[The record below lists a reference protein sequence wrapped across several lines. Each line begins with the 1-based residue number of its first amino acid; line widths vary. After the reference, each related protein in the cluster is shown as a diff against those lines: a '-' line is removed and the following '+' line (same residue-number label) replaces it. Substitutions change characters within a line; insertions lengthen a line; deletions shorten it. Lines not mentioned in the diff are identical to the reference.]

1 MLKTFRIGGVH
12 PPENKLTAGK
22 AIQTL
27 ELPKQVSIMLSQ
39 HIGAPAQCV
48 VNKGDH
54 VKVGTLLA
62 QANGFVS
69 ANIHSP
75 VSGTVAKIENVTDSN
90 GYTKAAVIIDVE
102 GDEWEE
108 SIDRS
113 EKLVKGC
120 PLTAKEIVDIIG
132 EKGIVGLG
140 GATFPSKVKLCPP
153 PGNKAEILII
163 NAVECEPYLTND
175 HALMLAKPEQI
186 VEGVAILM
194 KAINVSKA
202 VIGIENNKPD
212 AIATLSRVASGYLG
226 IEVQPLKV
234 RYPQGG
240 EKQLIDAIIRRQVA
254 SGALP
259 ISTGAVVQN
268 VATAYAVYEAVQKNK
283 PLVERVMTVTGKSLK
298 NPGNFLVRLGTPV
311 ANLIE
316 AAGGLPEDSGKVIL
330 GGPMMGRAAVSL
342 SSPVGKGTSGVLIIP
357 ESEATRKKEESCIRC
372 AKCVSACP
380 MGLEPY
386 LLAKVSSLNM
396 LDRAEKENIM
406 DCIEC
411 GCCTFTC
418 PANRPLLD
426 YVRIGK
432 SQVGAIIRSRAKK

>member
-330 GGPMMGRAAVSL
+330 GGPMMGRATVSL

-357 ESEATRKKEESCIRC
+357 ESEATRKKEEPCIRC

>member
-1 MLKTFRIGGVH
+1 M
-12 PPENKLTAGK
+12 
-22 AIQTL
+22 
-27 ELPKQVSIMLSQ
+27 
-39 HIGAPAQCV
+39 
-48 VNKGDH
+48 
-54 VKVGTLLA
+54 
-62 QANGFVS
+62 
-69 ANIHSP
+69 
-75 VSGTVAKIENVTDSN
+75 
-90 GYTKAAVIIDVE
+90 
-102 GDEWEE
+102 
-108 SIDRS
+108 
-113 EKLVKGC
+113 
-120 PLTAKEIVDIIG
+120 
-132 EKGIVGLG
+132 
-140 GATFPSKVKLCPP
+140 
-153 PGNKAEILII
+153 
-163 NAVECEPYLTND
+163 
-175 HALMLAKPEQI
+175 
-186 VEGVAILM
+186 
-194 KAINVSKA
+194 
-202 VIGIENNKPD
+202 
-212 AIATLSRVASGYLG
+212 
-226 IEVQPLKV
+226 
-234 RYPQGG
+234 
-240 EKQLIDAIIRRQVA
+240 
-254 SGALP
+254 
-259 ISTGAVVQN
+259 QN

-357 ESEATRKKEESCIRC
+357 ESEATRKKEEPCIRC